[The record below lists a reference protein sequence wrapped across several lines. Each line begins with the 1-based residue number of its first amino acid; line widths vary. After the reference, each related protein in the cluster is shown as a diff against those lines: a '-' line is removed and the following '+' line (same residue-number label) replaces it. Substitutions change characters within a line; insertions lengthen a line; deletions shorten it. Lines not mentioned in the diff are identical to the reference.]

1 MATKTR
7 VFKNE
12 TKVPQVFYNK
22 FGDPVT
28 VFPGK
33 TYVEDVSN
41 MVSLNDLLNRER
53 ERIRT
58 QNDVDESKR
67 VKKALALIRVAKAVE
82 DLEKFRDGETNPEVL
97 DAILLKEKEFSDAD

>member
-12 TKVPQVFYNK
+12 TKVPQVYYNK
-22 FGDPVT
+22 LGDPVT
-28 VFPGK
+28 VLPGK
-33 TYVEDVSN
+33 TYTEDLSN

-53 ERIRT
+53 ERIRL

-67 VKKALALIRVAKAVE
+67 VKKALALIRVAKTVE
-82 DLEKFRDGETNPEVL
+82 DLEKFKDDETNPEVL
-97 DAILLKEKEFSDAD
+97 DAILLKEKELSDTD